1 MSRPISQHFRSRQPV
16 VVCIERG
23 NYARIISV
31 HSTLNA
37 AERMA
42 QSLRRWRCSRH
53 SNNFSWISGVT
64 EIGETKQVA
73 ARRIGEK
80 EAAFLWGADAQTGA
94 AQ

>member
-23 NYARIISV
+23 NYARIVSV
-31 HSTLNA
+31 HSSLNA

-42 QSLRRWRCSRH
+42 KVRRRGWSPY
-53 SNNFSWISGVT
+53 STNFSYVSGVT
-64 EIGETKQVA
+64 AIGETKQSA

-80 EAAFLWGADAQTGA
+80 EAEFLWGANAKNGVSQ
-94 AQ
+94 

>member
-23 NYARIISV
+23 NCARIVSV
-31 HSTLNA
+31 HSTLDA

-42 QSLRRWRCSRH
+42 KVRRRGWSPY
-53 SNNFSWISGVT
+53 STNFSYVSGVT
-64 EIGETKQVA
+64 AEGETASSA

-80 EAAFLWGADAQTGA
+80 EAAFLWGADSQTGA

>member
-23 NYARIISV
+23 NYARIVSV
-31 HSTLNA
+31 HSTLDA

-42 QSLRRWRCSRH
+42 QARRRERWSPY
-53 SNNFSWISGVT
+53 SVNFSYVSGVT
-64 EIGETKQVA
+64 AEGETASSA

-80 EAAFLWGADAQTGA
+80 EAAFLWGADAQIGV